1 MLLQQPTFPHTHT
14 YTQYLCLKK
23 KPQTY
28 FTTMLE
34 LVLTYFNLI
43 SDYLMQFIKLI
54 SCFYLLLTCN
64 IIYIIISW
72 D

>member
-28 FTTMLE
+28 FTTMLDLFLTL
-34 LVLTYFNLI
+34 LV
-43 SDYLMQFIKLI
+43 
-54 SCFYLLLTCN
+54 
-64 IIYIIISW
+64 II
-72 D
+72 

>member
-14 YTQYLCLKK
+14 YTQYLFKK
-23 KPQTY
+23 NPQTY
-28 FTTMLE
+28 FTTMLD